1 MNRDSAPQ
9 SCSKAIS
16 QYTDTGT
23 IKKRVWFLVLVLL
36 LSQGCSHIIPDFER
50 YSGGKIVKSRRFS
63 VPFSEGKYDQVIEE
77 AGHHLDREDP
87 LYKEAV
93 YFMYRAKLAQLQELE
108 RQGEQARKLR
118 SRDAMSDVDEKATA
132 PKEGPSRNRSEI
144 QRESGF
150 TEAPHPP
157 EPFKEPALLE
167 KLNRKI
173 PSLNIIDGEV
183 DFILYDLFKNTGI
196 NIIADPGLL
205 KGKKISLRLQDES
218 ILNILKYMAE
228 NQGFEFSIRDNTLW
242 LTAPKKDLFVTRV
255 FRLKHGLTASQ
266 LKRDFE
272 SLADLSFLNQATQGG
287 GGGGGGQRTT
297 QEKEVQSALEIFMEN
312 IPKLVDWPAG
322 SQFFIDKKKNLVV
335 IRSTAL
341 TLKEIEKLLKEVDI
355 NPIQVLIETRFI
367 EVADLDAFDFGVDF
381 NAAQREKNLSGNG
394 GTFFDV
400 PLGAPPIPPGGTN
413 VLLTGVISRTQ
424 FQAAIFV
431 LDRLESSNTLSSP
444 RVTTS
449 NNSLATLSVVTNL
462 VFIEEFQVKFPQTPI
477 APGAVTGQQVVVNP
491 TPTLVA
497 TINDKNF
504 TGIVLNVTPSV
515 GADGKTITLTLQPV
529 VRAVVD
535 EVVLQNTAVIP
546 VPGGSQLV
554 TPTITRPIIETRFV
568 NTQLAVEDGSTVVM
582 GGLSTL
588 KETTVENKVPFL
600 GDIPFLGRLFRRDTR
615 TKDKKNLMIFVTTRI
630 LNEEGGKY
638 TEEKSAATPPSSL
651 HESSPEISPMIPS
664 IREEA
669 LPSREEL
676 PRER

>member
-1 MNRDSAPQ
+1 MNRNGAPQ
-9 SCSKAIS
+9 SDSKAIP

-23 IKKRVWFLVLVLL
+23 IKKGVWFLVLILL
-36 LSQGCSHIIPDFER
+36 LSQGCSHILPDFER

-77 AGHHLDREDP
+77 AERHLKRDDP
-87 LYKEAV
+87 LYKEAI
-93 YFMYRAKLAQLQELE
+93 YFMYRARLAQLQDLE

-118 SRDAMSDVDEKATA
+118 SRDAMSDVDEKATV

-157 EPFKEPALLE
+157 EPFKAPALLE
-167 KLNRKI
+167 KLNQKI
-173 PSLNIIDGEV
+173 PSLNVIDGDV
-183 DFILYDLFKNTGI
+183 DFILYDLFKNTGV

-218 ILNILKYMAE
+218 IFNILKYMAE

-242 LTAPKKDLFVTRV
+242 LTSPKKDLFVTRV

-272 SLADLSFLNQATQGG
+272 SLSDLSFLNQATREG

-297 QEKEVQSALEIFMEN
+297 QEKEIQSALEIFMEN

-335 IRSTAL
+335 IRSAAA
-341 TLKEIEKLLKEVDI
+341 TLAEIEKLLRELDI

-381 NAAQREKNLSGNG
+381 NAPEKEGDTTPSKG

-400 PLGAPPIPPGGTN
+400 PLVPPPVPPGGTN
-413 VLLTGVISRTQ
+413 VLLTGVISGSR

-462 VFIEEFQVKFPQTPI
+462 VFIQDFQVKFPQIPI
-477 APGAVTGQQVVVNP
+477 APGAVAGQQVVVNP

-497 TINDKNF
+497 TINDRNF

-535 EVVLQNTAVIP
+535 QVVLQNTAVIP
-546 VPGGSQLV
+546 IPGGGQLV

-568 NTQLAVEDGSTVVM
+568 NTQLAVEDGATVVM

-588 KETTVENKVPFL
+588 KETTVENKVPYL

-630 LNEEGGKY
+630 LNEEGGRY
-638 TEEKSAATPPSSL
+638 TEEKSAALPPSDPD
-651 HESSPEISPMIPS
+651 ESSPQTFPLPPVL
-664 IREEA
+664 EEP
-669 LPSREEL
+669 LSKR
-676 PRER
+676 